1 MKQNNQNFNYRFPVW
16 LTVIFFTLFSI
27 PLLVYYNNMS
37 LAKVAGVLTVI
48 LTSVALR
55 YWMRIA
61 RLKSGS
67 SYRVLLSKNDVFDM
81 KRKYSFLKEM
91 TSTDFIALR
100 DRVGVILS
108 RCKFI
113 DELGNHYSKEESI
126 NLSLYIGINNDL
138 EMILN
143 NDVIFMNSETKL
155 IKQENDCVVI
165 FYPIRTLMQS
175 DLLFSSKHETLRQ
188 VINNLEFFQYIKK
201 SSI

>member
-1 MKQNNQNFNYRFPVW
+1 MKQNNQSFNYRFPVW

-27 PLLVYYNNMS
+27 PILIVYNNI
-37 LAKVAGVLTVI
+37 LIAKIVGVITVVLTSI
-48 LTSVALR
+48 AIR

-61 RLKSGS
+61 RLKSGTS
-67 SYRVLLSKNDVFDM
+67 SRVLLTNNDLFDM

-91 TSTDFIALR
+91 TNTDFIALR
-100 DRVGVILS
+100 DRVGVVLS

-126 NLSLYIGINNDL
+126 HLSLYIGIDNHL

-155 IKQENDCVVI
+155 IKQENNCVVF
-165 FYPIRTLMQS
+165 FYPIRILMQD
-175 DLLFSSKHETLRQ
+175 DLLFSSKHETLKQ
-188 VINNLEFFQYIKK
+188 VISNLEFVQYIKK

>member
-27 PLLVYYNNMS
+27 PIFIVYNNIL
-37 LAKVAGVLTVI
+37 LAKISGVITVVLTSI
-48 LTSVALR
+48 AIR

-61 RLKSGS
+61 RLKSGTS
-67 SYRVLLSKNDVFDM
+67 SRVLLTSNDLFDM

-91 TSTDFIALR
+91 TNTDFIALR

-143 NDVIFMNSETKL
+143 NDVIFMNSETQL

-165 FYPIRTLMQS
+165 YYPLRTLIHN
-175 DLLFSSKHETLRQ
+175 DLFFSSKLETLKQ
-188 VINNLEFFQYIKK
+188 LISNLEFVHFIKK